1 MQIRVFTEPQQG
13 ATYEQVLTVALATE
27 SAGLDAFF
35 RSDHYLFVE
44 QPPVGPS
51 GPLPGP
57 TDAWITLA
65 GLARDTTRI
74 RLGTL
79 LSPATFRLPGTM
91 AISVAQ
97 VDAMSGGR
105 VELGLGAGWYAEE
118 HAAYAIPFPERISER
133 LDRLEEQLTI
143 INGLWKTPV
152 GERFSYTGTYYQ
164 CANSPGLP
172 KPVQTPRPPIIV
184 GGRGT
189 RRLPAIA
196 AKHADE
202 CNVSFGTLDQF
213 KAVMD
218 ALDEACERSG
228 RDPASVVRSFALT
241 LCMGEDEK
249 AYNRRALAM
258 KGTVEQLRVKDAVG
272 TPVEIASL
280 LGKYAAMGASR
291 AYLQILDLADL
302 DHVALVGQELAPLVA
317 NL

>member
-1 MQIRVFTEPQQG
+1 VQLRIFTEPQQG
-13 ATYEQVLTVALATE
+13 ATYEQLLTVALATE
-27 SAGLDAFF
+27 GAGLNAFF
-35 RSDHYLFVE
+35 RSDHYLFVD
-44 QPPVGPS
+44 QPPVGPT

-57 TDAWITLA
+57 SDAWITLA
-65 GLARDTTRI
+65 GLARDTTSI

-79 LSPATFRLPGTM
+79 LSPATFRLPGPL

-118 HAAYAIPFPERISER
+118 HEAYGIPFPDRISER

-152 GERFSYTGTYYQ
+152 GDRFSYAGAYYR
-164 CANSPGLP
+164 CTDSPALP

-189 RRLPAIA
+189 RRLPVLA
-196 AKHADE
+196 AKYADE
-202 CNVSFGTLDQF
+202 CNVSFATLEQF
-213 KAVMD
+213 RAVMD
-218 ALDEACERSG
+218 ALDDACERSG
-228 RDPASVVRSFALT
+228 RDPRSVVRSFALT
-241 LCMGEDEK
+241 LCMGEDEN

-258 KGTVEQLRVKDAVG
+258 RGTVDQLRVKDAVG
-272 TPVEIASL
+272 TPADVASL

-291 AYLQILDLADL
+291 AYLQILDLSDL
-302 DHVALVGQELAPLVA
+302 EHIALVGQELAPLVA